1 MKKRNNHTY
10 STSLREYRQ
19 KCFLHEQS
27 ATNASHR
34 AARHERSRQ
43 PATAGFTRT
52 HNVGRHLY
60 IPHFGDFLARM
71 HEHGNS
77 WSICSLC
84 IHTFIAGRG
93 LMWPSRVL
101 SLQERRKRWNVAKAN
116 ETRKGRGYV
125 YLCVNERYLDD
136 AQRSRLRLISLLSWF
151 LLQLDVLRAR

>member
-1 MKKRNNHTY
+1 MKKRTNHTY

-84 IHTFIAGRG
+84 IYTFIAGRG
-93 LMWPSRVL
+93 LYGQVGVCL
-101 SLQERRKRWNVAKAN
+101 CKR
-116 ETRKGRGYV
+116 EGRGGVWQRRMEYGREGDMCIYV
-125 YLCVNERYLDD
+125 LMNDIWMMHSGANYVSILY
-136 AQRSRLRLISLLSWF
+136 SH
-151 LLQLDVLRAR
+151 